1 MQKFTQEQLMLYLYG
16 EASPILSLAIN
27 KALKEDKELQKEITM
42 LQRSKKQLN
51 ELKSMHQNPSDKTI
65 ERIMNYVKESPG
77 KKKK

>member
-27 KALKEDKELQKEITM
+27 KALKEDKELQ
-42 LQRSKKQLN
+42 RSKKQLN
-51 ELKSMHQNPSDKTI
+51 ELKKMHQNPSDKTI
-65 ERIMNYVKESPG
+65 ERIMNYAKENPG

>member
-27 KALKEDKELQKEITM
+27 KALKEDKELQKEIMM

-51 ELKSMHQNPSDKTI
+51 ELKKMHQNPSDKTI
-65 ERIMNYVKESPG
+65 ERIMNYAKENSG